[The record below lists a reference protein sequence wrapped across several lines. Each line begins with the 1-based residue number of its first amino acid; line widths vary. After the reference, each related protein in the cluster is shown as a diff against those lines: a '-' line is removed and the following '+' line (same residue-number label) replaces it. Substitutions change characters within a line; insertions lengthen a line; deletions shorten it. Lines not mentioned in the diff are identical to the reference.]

1 MLALRPAMS
10 GTEAPISVPMKS
22 AVLPAV
28 ERLQSGELGPIA
40 AATDDAWK
48 AVLDR
53 VVPCC
58 VVLKGAALVLRCTI
72 CQLSTRE
79 VWLASVPS
87 CSQSAVSSTRQCSSS
102 PHADA
107 VLP

>member
-1 MLALRPAMS
+1 MS
-10 GTEAPISVPMKS
+10 GTEAPIAVDSPMKS

-53 VVPCC
+53 VVPSC
-58 VVLKGAALVLRCTI
+58 VVLKGAAAVPRRTT
-72 CQLSTRE
+72 CQLST
-79 VWLASVPS
+79 LS
-87 CSQSAVSSTRQCSSS
+87 CSSAVLQLECSL
-102 PHADA
+102 AN
-107 VLP
+107 

>member
-1 MLALRPAMS
+1 MSLAAPAMS

-28 ERLQSGELGPIA
+28 ERLQSGEIGPIA

-58 VVLKGAALVLRCTI
+58 VVLKGAAPVLRRTI
-72 CQLSTRE
+72 CQLSTCE
-79 VWLASVPS
+79 LWLAPVPS
-87 CSQSAVSSTRQCSSS
+87 CSQSVLFLTGQCSSS
-102 PHADA
+102 PFLEA

>member
-1 MLALRPAMS
+1 MS
-10 GTEAPISVPMKS
+10 GTEAPIAVDSPMKS

-58 VVLKGAALVLRCTI
+58 VVLKGAAPELRCTI
-72 CQLSTRE
+72 CQLSSSE
-79 VWLASVPS
+79 MWPAPVPS
-87 CSQSAVSSTRQCSSS
+87 CSQSAVSSTVEFSI
-102 PHADA
+102 
-107 VLP
+107 